1 MDSESSPEAANRDAG
16 WPGLLEVA
24 ASLGAALSR
33 RGWMFGCAESC
44 TGGLVAAAVTSLA
57 GSSGWFERALVT
69 YSNAAKRELLGVPPD
84 LLERDGA
91 VSESVALAM
100 ARGVLERAPVQA
112 ALAITGIAGPGG
124 GSADKPVGLVWFAW
138 GLRTPQCLQLQAQG
152 LHWPGDRQA
161 VRMAAAR
168 HALLGLRERVERA
181 G

>member
-1 MDSESSPEAANRDAG
+1 MDSASSPEASIGRAG
-16 WPGLLEVA
+16 WPDLLEA
-24 ASLGAALSR
+24 AESLGAELSR

-57 GSSGWFERALVT
+57 GSSVWFERGLVT
-69 YSNAAKRELLGVPPD
+69 YSNAAKRELLGVPED

-138 GLRTPQCLQLQAQG
+138 GLRTPQRLRLQAQCVR
-152 LHWPGDRQA
+152 WPGDRQA

-168 HALLGLRERVERA
+168 HALLGLRERVEHA